1 LLGAKLTNLPAQPT
15 TFIGRQRELAAVLAL
30 LRRDNVRLITL
41 TGPGGTGKTRL
52 STQAAANVL
61 DDYKHG
67 VFFVPLAT
75 ITDPDLV
82 IPTIG
87 AIFNLKD
94 LGGTAR
100 RRAAEIPSG

>member
-1 LLGAKLTNLPAQPT
+1 M
-15 TFIGRQRELAAVLAL
+15 
-30 LRRDNVRLITL
+30 
-41 TGPGGTGKTRL
+41 
-52 STQAAANVL
+52 L
-61 DDYKHG
+61 DEYKHG

-94 LGGTAR
+94 LVDS
-100 RRAAEIPSG
+100 PSASC